1 MKKLFSIEC
10 KRAIL
15 SPFLWI
21 AACIPIGL
29 NLYGIVLSSYGFTIT
44 ASGFFF
50 ENTPVICIFLS
61 IFIPLHIGQEFEVR
75 TINNKI
81 MAGYSRS
88 QIYLTEMLISIL
100 CGFLLLVTDIGSIL
114 LLAKITALSFGIT
127 FHEFF
132 MECILCFVCVAVIAA
147 LFTMITMLMHK
158 RLSSIAVA
166 LCLTIL
172 GLQLGG
178 NTVSDLKQE
187 EYRVEKDGTATEN
200 VLYIKGLERTLANG
214 HMLISPFA
222 QAKYQPEMQY
232 ETADMKAEN
241 SLIFKNA
248 SHHWEFLMMNLIEI
262 IVFTRLG
269 LLSVKKQDLK

>member
-21 AACIPIGL
+21 AACILIGL
-29 NLYGIVLSSYGFTIT
+29 NLDGMVLTSYGFTIT

-50 ENTPVICIFLS
+50 NNIPVICIFLS

-81 MAGYSRS
+81 IAGYSRS

-172 GLQLGG
+172 GLQFGG

-232 ETADMKAEN
+232 ETAHMKAEN

-269 LLSVKKQDLK
+269 LLLFKKQNLK

>member
-1 MKKLFSIEC
+1 
-10 KRAIL
+10 
-15 SPFLWI
+15 
-21 AACIPIGL
+21 
-29 NLYGIVLSSYGFTIT
+29 
-44 ASGFFF
+44 
-50 ENTPVICIFLS
+50 
-61 IFIPLHIGQEFEVR
+61 
-75 TINNKI
+75 
-81 MAGYSRS
+81 
-88 QIYLTEMLISIL
+88 
-100 CGFLLLVTDIGSIL
+100 
-114 LLAKITALSFGIT
+114 
-127 FHEFF
+127 

-269 LLSVKKQDLK
+269 LLLFKKQDLK